1 MSVAEIKVPD
11 LGDYKNVPVIEIS
24 VNVGD
29 HIEKEQSLITLETD
43 KATMDVP
50 SPMAGIVKELHVKIG
65 DAISA
70 GALIVVLEDGND
82 SSSARTTADFDP
94 SPSAM
99 STPAPQANSFSGNA
113 DVEYDTLV

>member
-50 SPMAGIVKELHVKIG
+50 SPMAGIVKELQG
-65 DAISA
+65 
-70 GALIVVLEDGND
+70 
-82 SSSARTTADFDP
+82 DP
-94 SPSAM
+94 SALGFELKFSFVIDHSFDNAAADDRSGFQREDRSEPG
-99 STPAPQANSFSGNA
+99 QA
-113 DVEYDTLV
+113 